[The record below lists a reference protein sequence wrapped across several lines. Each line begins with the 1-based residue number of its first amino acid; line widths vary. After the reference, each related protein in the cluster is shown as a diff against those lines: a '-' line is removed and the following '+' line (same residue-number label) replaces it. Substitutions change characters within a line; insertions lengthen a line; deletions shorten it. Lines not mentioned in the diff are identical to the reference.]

1 MNLRRFE
8 HALLTLGLTLCVASL
23 GVLAYREISSRM
35 AIRSF
40 EAAASGSQR
49 IQTPVPVLE
58 VGVAQ
63 PDYNLWS
70 AKRIRRLSGFA
81 RAAVY
86 AGGGDPAHSETGSR
100 SAGFRRY

>member
-23 GVLAYREISSRM
+23 GVVAYREIWSRM

-63 PDYNLWS
+63 PDY
-70 AKRIRRLSGFA
+70 RIGDTN
-81 RAAVY
+81 AALNVMGNGNRPCPLL
-86 AGGGDPAHSETGSR
+86 ATRSIDACMIGSHR
-100 SAGFRRY
+100 